1 MFKFDRAEIAQGRV
15 PAGIGEQPLA
25 QRRQQPC
32 QFSRPAAHHIPINV
46 KPNAAEDYRLPV
58 PGLVID
64 KAIDD
69 EVGQQGAA
77 RHHLGQRQIDS
88 GRLSDLFAG
97 SARQPGPDMADD
109 AEACRDIVENL
120 SDGLVD
126 LH

>member
-1 MFKFDRAEIAQGRV
+1 
-15 PAGIGEQPLA
+15 
-25 QRRQQPC
+25 
-32 QFSRPAAHHIPINV
+32 V

-97 SARQPGPDMADD
+97 SARQLGPDMADD
-109 AEACRDIVENL
+109 AKACRDR
-120 SDGLVD
+120 
-126 LH
+126 